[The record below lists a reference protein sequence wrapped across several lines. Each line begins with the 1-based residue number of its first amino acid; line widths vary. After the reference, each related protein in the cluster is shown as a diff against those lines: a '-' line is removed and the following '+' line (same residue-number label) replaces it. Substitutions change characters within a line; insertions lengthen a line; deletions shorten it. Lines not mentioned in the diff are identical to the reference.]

1 MFIGLA
7 YFLQGAHEEWNVSST
22 ILGIIAS
29 LYHVGMLF
37 GNLTWGF
44 TSDKKGRKLPFRLV
58 SILGLLAGIIIC
70 TSVNQYMLASGILL
84 LGFSMSGELN
94 LAPTIFCEFC
104 PPSKRNLLTLLY
116 FFLSIGAIIVSVV
129 ALVVVYLNKTQYH
142 SWRIIG
148 GSCLMLLILNTI
160 SKIFIQ
166 ETPPFLCRVS
176 EFDKAEI
183 ILNNI
188 SNRNQRKSFNF
199 DKIAFT
205 TANAE
210 HKHDDLMKQ
219 SLLTEMQE
227 NPPVSILFKRLFSK
241 RLIKTTLKLSAV

>member
-7 YFLQGAHEEWNVSST
+7 YFLQGAYEEWHVSST

-70 TSVNQYMLASGILL
+70 ASFNQYMLASGILL

-94 LAPTIFCEFC
+94 LAPTVFCEFC

-129 ALVVVYLNKTQYH
+129 ALIVVYLNNTQYH
-142 SWRIIG
+142 NWRIICA
-148 GSCLMLLILNTI
+148 SILILLILNTI
-160 SKIFIQ
+160 SKFFIQ
-166 ETPPFLCRVS
+166 ETPPFLCRIS

-183 ILNNI
+183 ILNKI
-188 SNRNQRKSFNF
+188 SNRNAKKPFTFDTVSFITTNAH
-199 DKIAFT
+199 DKQSHLI
-205 TANAE
+205 
-210 HKHDDLMKQ
+210 KQ

-227 NPPVSILFKRLFSK
+227 NPPISVLFKRLFSK
-241 RLIKTTLKLSAV
+241 RLIRTTLKLSAV